1 MKTVGYDLLQEV
13 RRVKDFKMTPHKL
26 MIILFAVTL
35 CVTSLLTA
43 LLPKKEKSEN
53 ENRYLAALPTVV
65 NEKKLESAKNPADVW
80 DSIKWKYIN
89 DRKGNA
95 FKDDFE
101 TYLSDHLAGREA
113 WVKFSNRI
121 QRLSGKQE
129 INGVY
134 MLDDRMIQTFR
145 EYDEEYVNNSINAMN
160 AFAERFPEKQMYFM
174 LAPTAQEFSMSRIP
188 SYADLHS
195 EKTFIDDCYKKAQ
208 NIMTIDCRSFLAG
221 RSDEYIYYR
230 TDHHWTSLGAFYGYQ
245 SAAKMLGYASY
256 GYGYF
261 NVETASSGFRGTLY
275 SKTLDDSIAPDS
287 IEYYMLAKNEPK
299 VKMITRNGA
308 EINEYDSLYVRSY
321 LNEKDKYSSFT
332 GSNVPV
338 VEIETDVDN
347 GKTLLIIKDSY
358 AHSLVPFLSK
368 HYSKIAMVDMRYI
381 NTSLDRLINLN
392 DYSQVL
398 FMFNVISFAE
408 DTGLTNLGLTK

>member
-1 MKTVGYDLLQEV
+1 M
-13 RRVKDFKMTPHKL
+13 KDFKFTPHKL
-26 MIILFAVTL
+26 MIILFALTL
-35 CVTSLLTA
+35 CVTSLLTV

-53 ENRYLAALPTVV
+53 ENRYLAALPTAV
-65 NEKKLESAKNPADVW
+65 NDKKLETAKNPADVW
-80 DSIKWKYIN
+80 NSIKWKYIN

-101 TYLSDHLAGREA
+101 KYLSDHLAGREG
-113 WVKFSNRI
+113 WVKFSNGI

-134 MLDDRMIQTFR
+134 MLGDQMIQTFR
-145 EYDEEYVNNSINAMN
+145 DYDREYVDKSINAVN
-160 AFAERFPEKQMYFM
+160 AFAKRFPEKQMFFM
-174 LAPTAQEFSMSRIP
+174 LAPTAQEFSMNKIP
-188 SYADLHS
+188 PYAGLLS
-195 EKTFIDDCYKKAQ
+195 EKSFIDDCYKKVED
-208 NIMTIDCRSFLAG
+208 IVTIDCRSFLAG

-230 TDHHWTSLGAFYGYQ
+230 TDHHWTSLGAFYAYQ
-245 SAAKMLGYASY
+245 SAAKVLGYAAY

-261 NVETASSGFRGTLY
+261 NIETASSGFRGTLY
-275 SKTLDDSIAPDS
+275 SRTLDDSITPDS
-287 IEYYMLAKNEPK
+287 IEYYMLAKNEPNIRMK
-299 VKMITRNGA
+299 TRNGA
-308 EINEYDSLYVRSY
+308 EVNEYDSLYVRSY

-332 GSNVPV
+332 GSNVPL

-347 GKTLLIIKDSY
+347 GKSLLIIKDSY

-381 NTSLDRLINLN
+381 HTSLDQLINLSE
-392 DYSQVL
+392 YSQVL

-408 DTGLTNLGLTK
+408 DTGLTELGLTK

>member
-1 MKTVGYDLLQEV
+1 MKE
-13 RRVKDFKMTPHKL
+13 FKMTPHKL
-26 MIILFAVTL
+26 MIALFAITL
-35 CVTSLLTA
+35 CVTSLLTF
-43 LLPKKEKSEN
+43 LLPKQEKSEN
-53 ENRYLAALPTVV
+53 ENRYLATLPTVV
-65 NEKKLESAKNPADVW
+65 NEKKLENAKNPADVW

-89 DRKGNA
+89 DRTGKA

-101 TYLSDHLAGREA
+101 TYLSDHLAGREG

-134 MLDDRMIQTFR
+134 TLGDQMIQTFR
-145 EYDEEYVNNSINAMN
+145 EYDSEYVDNSIRAIN
-160 AFAERFPEKQMYFM
+160 AFAQRFPEKQMYFM
-174 LAPTAQEFSMSRIP
+174 LAPTAQEFSMNRIP
-188 SYADLHS
+188 SYVGLLS
-195 EKTFIDDCYKKAQ
+195 EKTFIDDCYKKME
-208 NIMTIDCRSFLAG
+208 NIATIDCRNFLAG
-221 RSDEYIYYR
+221 RADEYIYYR
-230 TDHHWTSLGAFYGYQ
+230 TDHHWTSLGAFYAYQ
-245 SAAKMLGYASY
+245 SAAKVLGYAAY

-261 NVETASSGFRGTLY
+261 NIETASGGFRGTLY
-275 SKTLDDSIAPDS
+275 SKTLDDSITPDN
-287 IEYYMLAKNEPK
+287 IEYYMLAKNEPNIR
-299 VKMITRNGA
+299 MTTRNGA
-308 EINEYDSLYVRSY
+308 EINEYDSLYVRGY
-321 LNEKDKYSSFT
+321 LNGKDKYSSFT
-332 GSNVPV
+332 GSNVPL

-381 NTSLDRLINLN
+381 NTSLDQLINLN

-398 FMFNVISFAE
+398 FMYNVISFSE

>member
-1 MKTVGYDLLQEV
+1 M
-13 RRVKDFKMTPHKL
+13 KDFKMTPHKL

-35 CVTSLLTA
+35 CVMSLLTV
-43 LLPKKEKSEN
+43 LLPKREKSEN

-65 NEKKLESAKNPADVW
+65 NEKKLENAKNPADVW

-89 DRKGNA
+89 DRNGSA

-101 TYLSDHLAGREA
+101 KYLGDHLAGREA

-121 QRLSGKQE
+121 QRLTGKQE

-134 MLDDRMIQTFR
+134 MLENSMIQTFR
-145 EYDEEYVNNSINAMN
+145 GYDEKYVSESINAMN
-160 AFAERFPEKQMYFM
+160 AFAERFPEKPMYFM
-174 LAPTAQEFSMSRIP
+174 LAPTAQEFSMNQIP
-188 SYADLHS
+188 SYAGLLS
-195 EKTFIDDCYKKAQ
+195 EKSFIDDCYKKVRG
-208 NIMTIDCRSFLAG
+208 ISTIDCRSFLAG

-230 TDHHWTSLGAFYGYQ
+230 TDHHWTSLGAFYAYQ
-245 SAAKMLGYASY
+245 SAAKALGYASY
-256 GYGYF
+256 GYGSF
-261 NVETASSGFRGTLY
+261 NIETAGSGFRGTLY
-275 SKTLDDSIAPDS
+275 SKTLDDSITPDS

-299 VKMITRNGA
+299 VRMTARNGA
-308 EINEYDSLYVRSY
+308 AVNQYDSLYVRSY

-347 GKTLLIIKDSY
+347 GKSLLIIKDSY

-381 NTSLDRLINLN
+381 HVSLDQLIDLK

-398 FMFNVISFAE
+398 FMFNVISFSE
-408 DTGLTNLGLTK
+408 DTGLTALGLTK